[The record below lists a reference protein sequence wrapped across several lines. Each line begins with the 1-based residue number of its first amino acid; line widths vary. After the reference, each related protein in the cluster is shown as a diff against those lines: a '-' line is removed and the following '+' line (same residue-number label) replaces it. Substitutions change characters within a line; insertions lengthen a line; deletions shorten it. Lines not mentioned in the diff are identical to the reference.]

1 MQEIELRKT
10 FDKKRLK
17 LKIFGK
23 WVKENICK
31 ELIKEFKTE
40 NAVKKFLQI
49 SPLVRVK
56 ETNSFIEK
64 ALYKNKKY
72 ENPLLEITDQV
83 GIRFVVLLV
92 DDINRIE
99 NIIKNMVELN
109 CEKSK
114 DFEQEKMDNPDHF
127 TYQSIH
133 YILRLK
139 EKIKI
144 NGNIFDDKFSLEIQ
158 IRTIL
163 QHAYAEMS
171 HVSDYKPSV
180 NLPENDKKRIKRLL
194 AKGSALV
201 EITDDTFKDIQKMLT
216 ESYRHIDKL
225 LEGSAIIYKNITG
238 EEANTHTKLGHI
250 ISNAYIDLLKD
261 FEISDLQNW
270 VYKNPSI
277 GNTIKAKR
285 TKSILYQD
293 SVSILLCLLISR
305 HRIKVPKLWPE
316 DLTYLEDFYKTI
328 GYSTQGLF

>member
-1 MQEIELRKT
+1 MQEIELRKK
-10 FDKKRLK
+10 FEKKRLK

-49 SPLVRVK
+49 SPSVRIK
-56 ETNSFIEK
+56 ETDSFIEK

-72 ENPLLEITDQV
+72 KNPLLEITDQV

-92 DDINRIE
+92 DDISRIE

-109 CEKSK
+109 CEKCK
-114 DFEQEKMDNPDHF
+114 DFEQEKIDNPDHF
-127 TYQSIH
+127 TYQSVH
-133 YILRLK
+133 YIVRPK

-144 NGNIFDDKFSLEIQ
+144 NGNIFDDKFSSEIQ

-171 HVSDYKPSV
+171 HASDYKPSI

-225 LEGSAIIYKNITG
+225 LKESTKIYKNITG
-238 EEANTHTKLGHI
+238 EEANTNTKLGYI

-261 FEISDLQNW
+261 FKISDLQNW
-270 VYKNPSI
+270 VDKHSSI
-277 GNTIKAKR
+277 GKAIKEKR
-285 TKSILYQD
+285 TESILYQD
-293 SVSILLCLLISR
+293 SVSILLCLLISKN
-305 HRIKVPKLWPE
+305 RITVPKLWPE